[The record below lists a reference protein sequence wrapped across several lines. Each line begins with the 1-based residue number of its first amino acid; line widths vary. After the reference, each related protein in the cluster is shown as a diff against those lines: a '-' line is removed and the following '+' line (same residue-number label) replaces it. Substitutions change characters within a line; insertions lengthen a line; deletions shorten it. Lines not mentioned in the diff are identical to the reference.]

1 MQEIDDKFA
10 ELIQPIAAQ
19 FAGRPLTSTTMAE
32 VQFMCRQV
40 EHNLKELFYD
50 DFEVV
55 IGLDEVQKQLV
66 VGYRSRIPSETIF
79 PPTQSMITGFERLL
93 KRY

>member
-10 ELIQPIAAQ
+10 ELIQPVADHL
-19 FAGRPLTSTTMAE
+19 AGRPLTSTTMAE
-32 VQFMCRQV
+32 ARFMCRQV
-40 EHNLKELFYD
+40 EHELKELFYE
-50 DFEVV
+50 DFEVL
-55 IGLDEVQKQLV
+55 IGLDEVERRLV

-93 KRY
+93 RRY